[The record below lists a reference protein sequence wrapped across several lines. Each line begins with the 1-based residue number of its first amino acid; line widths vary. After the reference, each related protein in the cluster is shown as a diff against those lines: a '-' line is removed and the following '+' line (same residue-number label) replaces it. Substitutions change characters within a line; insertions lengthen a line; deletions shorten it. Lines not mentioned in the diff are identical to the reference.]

1 MLRFNSAELYLALN
15 KNVPD
20 ETVAKLQA
28 ALDQLRKEGVV
39 DDIMARY
46 L

>member
-1 MLRFNSAELYLALN
+1 LN
-15 KNVPD
+15 KDVPD

-39 DDIMARY
+39 DDIMAKY

>member
-1 MLRFNSAELYLALN
+1 VVNR
-15 KNVPD
+15 
-20 ETVAKLQA
+20 LQT

-39 DDIMARY
+39 DEIMARY

>member
-1 MLRFNSAELYLALN
+1 
-15 KNVPD
+15 VPD
-20 ETVAKLQA
+20 EVVARLQA